1 MYVLL
6 IVIHLLTA
14 FVMVGAILLQSGK
27 GAEIGATFGGSSQT
41 IFGGRGAATFLS
53 KFTWGCVVIFMLTSL
68 GLAILSKERSLG
80 TSLKLPTPPPLS
92 TPASP
97 ASSTSTPAAPGT
109 PVQSGAPATAP
120 ATSSS
125 AASSSAATSAAGH
138 EGMQMGPPP
147 AQPPASSAAA
157 GAAPAAPAPSP
168 APASPAKP

>member
-6 IVIHLLTA
+6 IIIHLLTA

-80 TSLKLPTPPPLS
+80 SSLRLPAPPPVS
-92 TPASP
+92 MPAQ
-97 ASSTSTPAAPGT
+97 PAASASAPAVPGT
-109 PVQSGAPATAP
+109 PAQSGGGAAP
-120 ATSSS
+120 
-125 AASSSAATSAAGH
+125 AAGH
-138 EGMQMGPPP
+138 EGMQTAP
-147 AQPPASSAAA
+147 AAQAPASSSTA
-157 GAAPAAPAPSP
+157 GPVAVGAPAAPAPATP
-168 APASPAKP
+168 AQPAAPAKP

>member
-53 KFTWGCVVIFMLTSL
+53 KFTWGCVVVFMLTSL

-80 TSLKLPTPPPLS
+80 TSLKLPAPPPLS
-92 TPASP
+92 TPVKPA
-97 ASSTSTPAAPGT
+97 ASSSTPAGT
-109 PVQSGAPATAP
+109 PTTATPATP
-120 ATSSS
+120 SATPGSSS
-125 AASSSAATSAAGH
+125 AAPG
-138 EGMQMGPPP
+138 G
-147 AQPPASSAAA
+147 AQ
-157 GAAPAAPAPSP
+157 APAAGSAV
-168 APASPAKP
+168 PASPAKP

>member
-27 GAEIGATFGGSSQT
+27 GAEVGATFGGSSQT

-80 TSLKLPTPPPLS
+80 TSLKLPAPPPIQKPTEPVAPSS
-92 TPASP
+92 TPAGTP
-97 ASSTSTPAAPGT
+97 PAAPGAT
-109 PVQSGAPATAP
+109 SPATAP
-120 ATSSS
+120 QTGSAPETSSAMP
-125 AASSSAATSAAGH
+125 AAH
-138 EGMQMGPPP
+138 EGM
-147 AQPPASSAAA
+147 AQPPSSSKGTPPGASPSTPS
-157 GAAPAAPAPSP
+157 APASSP

>member
-1 MYVLL
+1 MYALL

-80 TSLKLPTPPPLS
+80 TSLKLPAPPPLS
-92 TPASP
+92 TPAQP
-97 ASSTSTPAAPGT
+97 AGSSSNTTGTPAAPGG
-109 PVQSGAPATAP
+109 QQ
-120 ATSSS
+120 
-125 AASSSAATSAAGH
+125 
-138 EGMQMGPPP
+138 GMT
-147 AQPPASSAAA
+147 QPPASSSQGAAA
-157 GAAPAAPAPSP
+157 SSTSVAPGDAQAQKTPAAAPT

>member
-27 GAEIGATFGGSSQT
+27 GAEVGATFGGSSQT

-53 KFTWGCVVIFMLTSL
+53 KFTWGCVVVFMLTSL

-80 TSLKLPTPPPLS
+80 TSLKLPAPPPIQK
-92 TPASP
+92 PAEP
-97 ASSTSTPAAPGT
+97 ASSATPAAPG
-109 PVQSGAPATAP
+109 STAP
-120 ATSSS
+120 ATGSAPETSS
-125 AASSSAATSAAGH
+125 AAGSSTSAAPAGH
-138 EGMQMGPPP
+138 EGMSMPPTASSP
-147 AQPPASSAAA
+147 AQ
-157 GAAPAAPAPSP
+157 GAAPGGAQAPAAAAKAPP

>member
-53 KFTWGCVVIFMLTSL
+53 KFTWGCVVVFMLTSL

-80 TSLKLPTPPPLS
+80 TSLKLPAPPPVSKPAEAAAPSSSPATPP
-92 TPASP
+92 A
-97 ASSTSTPAAPGT
+97 
-109 PVQSGAPATAP
+109 APATAP
-120 ATSSS
+120 APSS
-125 AASSSAATSAAGH
+125 AAAGSTPSAPGGGH
-138 EGMQMGPPP
+138 EGM
-147 AQPPASSAAA
+147 AQPPPTTPPAA
-157 GAAPAAPAPSP
+157 GAAPAAPTPAPAAPSP
-168 APASPAKP
+168 PAKP

>member
-53 KFTWGCVVIFMLTSL
+53 KFTWCCVVVFMLTSL

-80 TSLKLPTPPPLS
+80 TSLKLPAPPPLS
-92 TPASP
+92 APAQP
-97 ASSTSTPAAPGT
+97 AASSSNPTGTPTTETPAAPG
-109 PVQSGAPATAP
+109 GA
-120 ATSSS
+120 
-125 AASSSAATSAAGH
+125 
-138 EGMQMGPPP
+138 Q
-147 AQPPASSAAA
+147 
-157 GAAPAAPAPSP
+157 APAAGST

>member
-14 FVMVGAILLQSGK
+14 FLMVGAILLQSGK

-53 KFTWGCVVIFMLTSL
+53 KFTWGCAVIFMMTSL

-80 TSLKLPTPPPLS
+80 TSLKLPTPPPV
-92 TPASP
+92 
-97 ASSTSTPAAPGT
+97 STSTPAQGSTPEATPGT
-109 PVQSGAPATAP
+109 TAPATAP
-120 ATSSS
+120 TTSSD
-125 AASSSAATSAAGH
+125 ASSSASAPPGGA
-138 EGMQMGPPP
+138 QAPP
-147 AQPPASSAAA
+147 AAST
-157 GAAPAAPAPSP
+157 